1 MSGMKPDRRWQSGL
15 RALRHREFRT
25 LWIGFLLSSIGT
37 WMQIVAQSWL
47 VLRLSHGSAFA
58 LGCVSLAQAAAFFL
72 FALVGGGLADRL
84 DRRRLL
90 IATQTSLMILAASLG
105 LLTATGRITVPII
118 AGFAF
123 LSGSILS
130 FDQPARAA
138 LVSTLVPQE
147 DLLNAVSLQSAVF
160 NGAAILGPAL
170 AGAIVNWLG
179 LSADFFLN
187 ALSYTGMLLALTLLP
202 GRPRPERPRE
212 KLRSQI
218 REALRSV
225 RGDSVLLS
233 ALSSYGILLFAGPS
247 LQLLLP
253 VLALNRLHVGPAT
266 LGFLFSAAGA
276 GAVLGALILGS
287 FPAATVRLAQAAIA
301 CWCAALAIAGTGVDV
316 RLTFCALIVLG
327 ACQSIVAATTSTFLQ
342 TRVPVQQR
350 GRVMSLNTLLLM
362 GVRPLGDF
370 PAGTLIAAVGAPLTA
385 AASAAVVAIASV
397 VIYSRSARQT
407 ASVPPDS
414 S

>member
-1 MSGMKPDRRWQSGL
+1 MTQAGL
-15 RALRHREFRT
+15 RALRHREFRR

-58 LGCVSLAQAAAFFL
+58 LGCVSLAQASAFFL
-72 FALVGGGLADRL
+72 FALIGGGLADRV

-90 IATQTSLMILAASLG
+90 IATQATLMLVAATLG
-105 LLTATGRITVPII
+105 CLTAVGIITVPII
-118 AGFAF
+118 AAVAF
-123 LSGSILS
+123 VSGTVLS

-138 LVSTLVPQE
+138 LISTLVPQE
-147 DLLNAVSLQSAVF
+147 DLLNAISLQSAVF
-160 NGAAILGPAL
+160 NGAAIVGPAL
-170 AGAIVNWLG
+170 AGLIVNWIG

-187 ALSYTGMLLALTLLP
+187 ALSFSGMLAALTLLP
-202 GRPRPERPRE
+202 GRPRPARARE
-212 KLRSQI
+212 KLLSQV

-225 RGDSVLLS
+225 HGDPVLVS
-233 ALSSYGILLFAGPS
+233 ALSTYGILLFAGPS

-266 LGFLFSAAGA
+266 LGVLFSAAGV

-287 FPAATVRLAQAAIA
+287 LPAANTRFAQVAIA
-301 CWCAALAIAGTGVDV
+301 CWCAALAIAGTGIEVWV
-316 RLTFCALIVLG
+316 TFCALILLG
-327 ACQSIVAATTSTFLQ
+327 ASQSIVGATTSALLQ
-342 TRVPVQQR
+342 TRVSGEQR

-370 PAGTLIAAVGAPLTA
+370 PAGSLIAAIGAPFTA
-385 AASAAVVAIASV
+385 AVSAVVVAITSV
-397 VIYSRSARQT
+397 VVYARFRG
-407 ASVPPDS
+407 SGGRR
-414 S
+414 